1 MQNRDPGASNE
12 EIDHAI
18 NIAAESGLEKD
29 KMLQYRDFP
38 FSSPVT
44 SPTFMATR
52 CAEPLQTKSNQTS
65 IISTSY
71 LPSQQTL
78 TMP

>member
-18 NIAAESGLEKD
+18 NIDAESGLEKD
-29 KMLQYRDFP
+29 KMLQYGDFP
-38 FSSPVT
+38 VSSPVT

-52 CAEPLQTKSNQTS
+52 CAEPL
-65 IISTSY
+65 
-71 LPSQQTL
+71 
-78 TMP
+78 